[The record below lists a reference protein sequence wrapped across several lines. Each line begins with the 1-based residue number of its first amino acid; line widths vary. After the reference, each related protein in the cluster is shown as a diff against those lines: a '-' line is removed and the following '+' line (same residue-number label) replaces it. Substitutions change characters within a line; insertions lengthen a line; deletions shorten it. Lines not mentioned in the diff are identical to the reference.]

1 MGESGGRLGAHRGG
15 QMMKIWYLI
24 RRPVGYLL
32 FTAISYAV
40 LILAHAIP
48 YALTDWILGL

>member
-1 MGESGGRLGAHRGG
+1 
-15 QMMKIWYLI
+15 MKVWYLI

-32 FTAISYAV
+32 FTAIAYAV
-40 LILAHAIP
+40 LIIAHAIP

>member
-1 MGESGGRLGAHRGG
+1 MRL
-15 QMMKIWYLI
+15 WYAI

-32 FTAISYAV
+32 LLALSYLV
-40 LILAHAIP
+40 LFVIHAIP